1 MKLFKYKCPMCGG
14 ELDVNEEITVGICQ
28 YCNSTIAIP
37 KNLEERSQ
45 MYNRAIYLR
54 QNNEFDRAIG
64 VYEDMLKRD
73 NTDVEAHFGLFLSK
87 YGIEYVEDPRTRER
101 KPTCHRL
108 QTRSVY
114 ADSDYKAAIEYA
126 DPMSR
131 DVYESEA
138 ARINAIV
145 KRIQEL
151 AANEK
156 PYDIFICYKETD
168 IGDERT
174 EDSRIAQELYQ
185 RLERKGYWVFFARK
199 TLENQLGSEYE
210 PVIFSAINTAKVMIV
225 LGTKKEYFNAVWVR
239 NEWSRY
245 IELVAENPEKVLIP
259 VYKNM
264 SAYDLPDEL
273 AVFQS
278 QDMGRLGFMEDLQD
292 AIEKI
297 LHKGKR
303 KRSYQADEVSMQS
316 DPMSIERKLN
326 NAETYITLGEKK
338 KAEEVYQEIISEFT
352 GDYRGW
358 WGMFL
363 MLTDN
368 LNRTDISLDEL
379 QMAVKYAGNALKLV
393 TANVLLEKQNQYN
406 TYINE
411 VTKLLMATM
420 RKLFSANGKD
430 AATAYKEK
438 IASILSYDYRIYL
451 EYADMISRCYTDVT
465 DAETV
470 LSSLYQAY
478 SMASDAEKEEIA
490 SLCENYKRI
499 CEQKYKEFVQQ
510 EDAIAKQI
518 QIHDQKVADNKKLIV
533 EKKTAIEKNK
543 SLLEEKY
550 EKYKLYN
557 NDISI
562 AVVVSVLGTCFAA
575 FETTRLGGSYEICV
589 MVSVLAFCVLL
600 ASLYFLIHNILKKGE
615 AQLSNEI
622 DGITDQIEDMENI
635 CADLEQKIKVL
646 YAEKNQIIQD
656 RNELQSQIEYLKKYI
671 V

>member
-1 MKLFKYKCPMCGG
+1 MCGG
-14 ELDVNEEITVGICQ
+14 ELNVNEEITVGICQ

-37 KNLEERSQ
+37 KNLGERSQ

-54 QNNEFDRAIG
+54 QNNEFDRAIS

-185 RLERKGYWVFFARK
+185 RLERKGYRVFFARK

-297 LHKGKR
+297 LHKTHTPVINQSVYSERTKIGNITDLEILLKNANTMF
-303 KRSYQADEVSMQS
+303 SLGEVDQARQKMQTLTEQYPDDYRTWLGYAMVLSEGFQKDVDEGG
-316 DPMSIERKLN
+316 SIVRNLKNAFQICPETAYSKLYSSCGR
-326 NAETYITLGEKK
+326 YITIQYEK
-338 KAEEVYQEIISEFT
+338 
-352 GDYRGW
+352 
-358 WGMFL
+358 
-363 MLTDN
+363 
-368 LNRTDISLDEL
+368 LDRIKD
-379 QMAVKYAGNALKLV
+379 QAS
-393 TANVLLEKQNQYN
+393 T
-406 TYINE
+406 INE
-411 VTKLLMATM
+411 NLRRQM
-420 RKLFSANGKD
+420 
-430 AATAYKEK
+430 
-438 IASILSYDYRIYL
+438 
-451 EYADMISRCYTDVT
+451 
-465 DAETV
+465 
-470 LSSLYQAY
+470 Q
-478 SMASDAEKEEIA
+478 EKEEQIL
-490 SLCENYKRI
+490 LCKQKEVQIENKIEKIESDYQSNEENIKT
-499 CEQKYKEFVQQ
+499 CEQEIESRTLIESFAGGFVITRILGVIAYIILGFATFYKVGFWQGLAQ
-510 EDAIAKQI
+510 MIFIAPI
-518 QIHDQKVADNKKLIV
+518 LVGLGIVAVGLILGIIMYVYRLQKKHVFEERLNMLRKEADTYLDNKKQLQN
-533 EKKTAIEKNK
+533 EKKVNEDVHKQTLFEMINCN
-543 SLLEEKY
+543 EEK
-550 EKYKLYN
+550 EKSDKELKTVEYIYNDFFPLYQK
-557 NDISI
+557 
-562 AVVVSVLGTCFAA
+562 
-575 FETTRLGGSYEICV
+575 
-589 MVSVLAFCVLL
+589 MQH
-600 ASLYFLIHNILKKGE
+600 LI
-615 AQLSNEI
+615 
-622 DGITDQIEDMENI
+622 
-635 CADLEQKIKVL
+635 
-646 YAEKNQIIQD
+646 
-656 RNELQSQIEYLKKYI
+656 
-671 V
+671 

>member
-1 MKLFKYKCPMCGG
+1 MCGG

-37 KNLEERSQ
+37 KNLGERSQ

-185 RLERKGYWVFFARK
+185 RLERKGYRVFFARK

-273 AVFQS
+273 AAFQS

-297 LHKGKR
+297 LR
-303 KRSYQADEVSMQS
+303 KTNTSVINQSVYSERTKMGNITDLEILLKNANTMFSLGEVDQARQKMQTLTEQYPDDYRTWLGYAMVLSEGFQKDVDEGG
-316 DPMSIERKLN
+316 SIVRNLKNAFQICPETAYSKLYSSCGR
-326 NAETYITLGEKK
+326 YITIQYEK
-338 KAEEVYQEIISEFT
+338 
-352 GDYRGW
+352 
-358 WGMFL
+358 
-363 MLTDN
+363 
-368 LNRTDISLDEL
+368 LDRIKD
-379 QMAVKYAGNALKLV
+379 QAS
-393 TANVLLEKQNQYN
+393 T
-406 TYINE
+406 INE
-411 VTKLLMATM
+411 NLRRQM
-420 RKLFSANGKD
+420 
-430 AATAYKEK
+430 
-438 IASILSYDYRIYL
+438 
-451 EYADMISRCYTDVT
+451 
-465 DAETV
+465 
-470 LSSLYQAY
+470 Q
-478 SMASDAEKEEIA
+478 EKEEQIL
-490 SLCENYKRI
+490 LCKQKEVQIENKIEKIESDYQSNEENIKT
-499 CEQKYKEFVQQ
+499 CEQEIESRTLIESFAGGFVITRILGVIAYIILGFATFYKVGFWQGLAQ
-510 EDAIAKQI
+510 MIFIAPI
-518 QIHDQKVADNKKLIV
+518 LVGLGIVAVGLILGIIMYVYRLQKKHVFEERLNMLRKEADTYLDNKKQLQN
-533 EKKTAIEKNK
+533 EKKVNEDVHKQTLFEMINCN
-543 SLLEEKY
+543 EEK
-550 EKYKLYN
+550 EKSDKELKTVEYIYNDFFPLYQK
-557 NDISI
+557 
-562 AVVVSVLGTCFAA
+562 
-575 FETTRLGGSYEICV
+575 
-589 MVSVLAFCVLL
+589 MQH
-600 ASLYFLIHNILKKGE
+600 LI
-615 AQLSNEI
+615 
-622 DGITDQIEDMENI
+622 
-635 CADLEQKIKVL
+635 
-646 YAEKNQIIQD
+646 
-656 RNELQSQIEYLKKYI
+656 
-671 V
+671 

>member
-1 MKLFKYKCPMCGG
+1 MCGG

-138 ARINAIV
+138 KQIDAIV

-185 RLERKGYWVFFARK
+185 RLERKGYRVFFARK

-225 LGTKKEYFNAVWVR
+225 LGMKKEYFNAVWVR

-273 AVFQS
+273 AAFQS

-297 LHKGKR
+297 LR
-303 KRSYQADEVSMQS
+303 KTNTSVINQSVYSERTKMGNITDLEILLKNANTMFSLGEVDQARQKMQTLTEQYPDDYRTWLGYAMVLSEGFQKDVDEGG
-316 DPMSIERKLN
+316 SIVRNLKNAFQICPETAYSKLYSSCGR
-326 NAETYITLGEKK
+326 YITIQYEK
-338 KAEEVYQEIISEFT
+338 
-352 GDYRGW
+352 
-358 WGMFL
+358 
-363 MLTDN
+363 
-368 LNRTDISLDEL
+368 LDRIKD
-379 QMAVKYAGNALKLV
+379 QAS
-393 TANVLLEKQNQYN
+393 T
-406 TYINE
+406 INE
-411 VTKLLMATM
+411 NLRRQM
-420 RKLFSANGKD
+420 
-430 AATAYKEK
+430 
-438 IASILSYDYRIYL
+438 
-451 EYADMISRCYTDVT
+451 
-465 DAETV
+465 
-470 LSSLYQAY
+470 Q
-478 SMASDAEKEEIA
+478 EKEEQIL
-490 SLCENYKRI
+490 LCKQKEVQIENKIEKIESDYQSNEENIKT
-499 CEQKYKEFVQQ
+499 CEQEIESRTLIESFAGGFVITRILGVIAYIILGFATFYKVGFWQGLAQ
-510 EDAIAKQI
+510 MIFIAPI
-518 QIHDQKVADNKKLIV
+518 LVGLGIVAVGLILGIIMYVYRLQKKHVFEERLNMLRKEADTYLDNKKQLQN
-533 EKKTAIEKNK
+533 EKKVNEDVHKQTLFEMINCN
-543 SLLEEKY
+543 EEK
-550 EKYKLYN
+550 EKSDKELKTVEYIYNDFFPLYQK
-557 NDISI
+557 
-562 AVVVSVLGTCFAA
+562 
-575 FETTRLGGSYEICV
+575 
-589 MVSVLAFCVLL
+589 MQH
-600 ASLYFLIHNILKKGE
+600 LI
-615 AQLSNEI
+615 
-622 DGITDQIEDMENI
+622 
-635 CADLEQKIKVL
+635 
-646 YAEKNQIIQD
+646 
-656 RNELQSQIEYLKKYI
+656 
-671 V
+671 

>member
-1 MKLFKYKCPMCGG
+1 MELFKYKCPMCGG
-14 ELDVNEEITVGICQ
+14 ELNVNEEITVGICQ

-37 KNLEERSQ
+37 KNLGERSQ

-54 QNNEFDRAIG
+54 QNNEFDRAIS

-185 RLERKGYWVFFARK
+185 RLERKGYRVFFARK

-210 PVIFSAINTAKVMIV
+210 PVIFSAINTAQVMIV

-297 LHKGKR
+297 LHKTHTP
-303 KRSYQADEVSMQS
+303 VINQS
-316 DPMSIERKLN
+316 VYSERTKIGNITDLEILLK
-326 NAETYITLGEKK
+326 NANTMFSLGEVDQARQKMQ
-338 KAEEVYQEIISEFT
+338 ALTEQHPD
-352 GDYRGW
+352 DYRTWLGYAMVLSE
-358 WGMFL
+358 GFQKDVDEGGGI
-363 MLTDN
+363 T
-368 LNRTDISLDEL
+368 RSL
-379 QMAVKYAGNALKLV
+379 KNAFQVCPETAHSKLYSSCGRYIMIQY
-393 TANVLLEKQNQYN
+393 EKLDRIKDQAS
-406 TYINE
+406 TINE
-411 VTKLLMATM
+411 NLRRQM
-420 RKLFSANGKD
+420 
-430 AATAYKEK
+430 
-438 IASILSYDYRIYL
+438 
-451 EYADMISRCYTDVT
+451 
-465 DAETV
+465 
-470 LSSLYQAY
+470 Q
-478 SMASDAEKEEIA
+478 EKEEQILLCKQKEVQIENKIA
-490 SLCENYKRI
+490 KIELDYQSNGENIKK
-499 CEQKYKEFVQQ
+499 CEQEINSRTLKESFSGGYAIVGVLGVIAYIILGFVTFSKVGFWEGLAQMIF
-510 EDAIAKQI
+510 IAPI
-518 QIHDQKVADNKKLIV
+518 LVGLGVVAVGLILSIIMYVYGLQKKHEFEEQLNMLRKESDTYFDNKRQLQN
-533 EKKTAIEKNK
+533 EKSVNENVHKQVIYEMSNCN
-543 SLLEEKY
+543 EEK
-550 EKYKLYN
+550 EKSDEELKTVEYIYNDFFPLYQK
-557 NDISI
+557 
-562 AVVVSVLGTCFAA
+562 
-575 FETTRLGGSYEICV
+575 
-589 MVSVLAFCVLL
+589 MQQ
-600 ASLYFLIHNILKKGE
+600 LI
-615 AQLSNEI
+615 
-622 DGITDQIEDMENI
+622 
-635 CADLEQKIKVL
+635 
-646 YAEKNQIIQD
+646 
-656 RNELQSQIEYLKKYI
+656 
-671 V
+671 

>member
-1 MKLFKYKCPMCGG
+1 MELFKYKCPMCGG

-37 KNLEERSQ
+37 KNLGERSQ

-273 AVFQS
+273 AAFQS

-297 LHKGKR
+297 LR
-303 KRSYQADEVSMQS
+303 KTNTSVINQSVYSERTKMGNITDLEILLKNANTMFSLGEVDQARQKMQTLTEQYPDDYRTWLGYAMVLSEGFQKDVDEGG
-316 DPMSIERKLN
+316 SIVRNLKNAFQICPETAYSKLYSSCGR
-326 NAETYITLGEKK
+326 YITIQYEK
-338 KAEEVYQEIISEFT
+338 
-352 GDYRGW
+352 
-358 WGMFL
+358 
-363 MLTDN
+363 
-368 LNRTDISLDEL
+368 LDRIKD
-379 QMAVKYAGNALKLV
+379 QAS
-393 TANVLLEKQNQYN
+393 T
-406 TYINE
+406 INE
-411 VTKLLMATM
+411 NLRRQM
-420 RKLFSANGKD
+420 
-430 AATAYKEK
+430 
-438 IASILSYDYRIYL
+438 
-451 EYADMISRCYTDVT
+451 
-465 DAETV
+465 
-470 LSSLYQAY
+470 Q
-478 SMASDAEKEEIA
+478 EKEEQIL
-490 SLCENYKRI
+490 LCKQKEVQIENKIEKIESDYQSNEENIKT
-499 CEQKYKEFVQQ
+499 CEQEIESRTLIESFAGGFVITRILGVIAYIILGFATFYKVGFWQGLAQ
-510 EDAIAKQI
+510 MIFIAPI
-518 QIHDQKVADNKKLIV
+518 LVGLGIVAVGLILGIIMYVYRLQKKHVFEERLNMLRKEADTYLDNKKQLQN
-533 EKKTAIEKNK
+533 EKKVNEDVHKQTLFEMINCN
-543 SLLEEKY
+543 EEK
-550 EKYKLYN
+550 EKSDKELKTVEYIYNDFFPLYQK
-557 NDISI
+557 
-562 AVVVSVLGTCFAA
+562 
-575 FETTRLGGSYEICV
+575 
-589 MVSVLAFCVLL
+589 MQH
-600 ASLYFLIHNILKKGE
+600 LI
-615 AQLSNEI
+615 
-622 DGITDQIEDMENI
+622 
-635 CADLEQKIKVL
+635 
-646 YAEKNQIIQD
+646 
-656 RNELQSQIEYLKKYI
+656 
-671 V
+671 

>member
-1 MKLFKYKCPMCGG
+1 MELFKYKCPMCGG

-37 KNLEERSQ
+37 KNLGERSQ

-138 ARINAIV
+138 KQIDAIV

-185 RLERKGYWVFFARK
+185 RLERKGYRVFFARK

-297 LHKGKR
+297 LR
-303 KRSYQADEVSMQS
+303 KTNTSVINQSVYSERTKMGNITDLEILLKNANTMFSLGEVDQARQKMQTLTEQYPDDYRTWLGYAMVLSEGFQKDVDEGG
-316 DPMSIERKLN
+316 SIVRNLKNAFQICPETAYSKLYSSCGR
-326 NAETYITLGEKK
+326 YITIQYEK
-338 KAEEVYQEIISEFT
+338 
-352 GDYRGW
+352 
-358 WGMFL
+358 
-363 MLTDN
+363 
-368 LNRTDISLDEL
+368 LDRIKD
-379 QMAVKYAGNALKLV
+379 QAS
-393 TANVLLEKQNQYN
+393 T
-406 TYINE
+406 INE
-411 VTKLLMATM
+411 NLRRQM
-420 RKLFSANGKD
+420 
-430 AATAYKEK
+430 
-438 IASILSYDYRIYL
+438 
-451 EYADMISRCYTDVT
+451 
-465 DAETV
+465 
-470 LSSLYQAY
+470 Q
-478 SMASDAEKEEIA
+478 EKEEQIL
-490 SLCENYKRI
+490 LCKQKEVQIENKIEKIESDYQSNEENIKT
-499 CEQKYKEFVQQ
+499 CEQEIESRTLIESFAGGFVITRILGVIAYIILGFATFYKVGFWQGLAQ
-510 EDAIAKQI
+510 MIFIAPI
-518 QIHDQKVADNKKLIV
+518 LVGLGIVAVGLILGIIMYVYRLQKKHVFEERLNMLRKEADTYLDNKKQLQN
-533 EKKTAIEKNK
+533 EKKVNEDVHKQTLFEMINCN
-543 SLLEEKY
+543 EEK
-550 EKYKLYN
+550 EKSDKELKTVEYIYNDFFPLYQK
-557 NDISI
+557 
-562 AVVVSVLGTCFAA
+562 
-575 FETTRLGGSYEICV
+575 
-589 MVSVLAFCVLL
+589 MQH
-600 ASLYFLIHNILKKGE
+600 LI
-615 AQLSNEI
+615 
-622 DGITDQIEDMENI
+622 
-635 CADLEQKIKVL
+635 
-646 YAEKNQIIQD
+646 
-656 RNELQSQIEYLKKYI
+656 
-671 V
+671 

>member
-1 MKLFKYKCPMCGG
+1 MCGG

-37 KNLEERSQ
+37 KNLGERSQ

-273 AVFQS
+273 AAFQS

-297 LHKGKR
+297 LR
-303 KRSYQADEVSMQS
+303 KTNTSVINQSVYSERTKMGNITDLEILLKNANTMFSLGEVDQARQKMQTLTEQYPDDYRTWLGYAMVLSEGFQKDVDEGG
-316 DPMSIERKLN
+316 SIVRNLKNAFQICPETAYSKLYSSCGR
-326 NAETYITLGEKK
+326 YITIQYEK
-338 KAEEVYQEIISEFT
+338 
-352 GDYRGW
+352 
-358 WGMFL
+358 
-363 MLTDN
+363 
-368 LNRTDISLDEL
+368 LDRIKD
-379 QMAVKYAGNALKLV
+379 QAS
-393 TANVLLEKQNQYN
+393 T
-406 TYINE
+406 INE
-411 VTKLLMATM
+411 NLRRQM
-420 RKLFSANGKD
+420 
-430 AATAYKEK
+430 
-438 IASILSYDYRIYL
+438 
-451 EYADMISRCYTDVT
+451 
-465 DAETV
+465 
-470 LSSLYQAY
+470 Q
-478 SMASDAEKEEIA
+478 EKEEQIL
-490 SLCENYKRI
+490 LCKQKEVQIENKIEKIESDYQSNEENIKT
-499 CEQKYKEFVQQ
+499 CEQEIESRTLIESFAGGFVITRILGVIAYIILGFATFYKVGFWQGLAQ
-510 EDAIAKQI
+510 MIFIAPI
-518 QIHDQKVADNKKLIV
+518 LVGLGIVAVGLILGIIMYVYRLQKKHVFEERLNMLRKEADTYLDNKKQLQN
-533 EKKTAIEKNK
+533 EKKVNEDVHKQTLFEMINCN
-543 SLLEEKY
+543 EEK
-550 EKYKLYN
+550 EKSDKELKTVEYIYNDFFPLYQK
-557 NDISI
+557 
-562 AVVVSVLGTCFAA
+562 
-575 FETTRLGGSYEICV
+575 
-589 MVSVLAFCVLL
+589 MQH
-600 ASLYFLIHNILKKGE
+600 LI
-615 AQLSNEI
+615 
-622 DGITDQIEDMENI
+622 
-635 CADLEQKIKVL
+635 
-646 YAEKNQIIQD
+646 
-656 RNELQSQIEYLKKYI
+656 
-671 V
+671 

>member
-1 MKLFKYKCPMCGG
+1 MELFKYKCPMCGG

-37 KNLEERSQ
+37 KNLGERSQ

-185 RLERKGYWVFFARK
+185 RLERKGYRVFFARK

-273 AVFQS
+273 AAFQS

-297 LHKGKR
+297 LR
-303 KRSYQADEVSMQS
+303 KTNTSVINQSVYSERTKMGNITDLEILLKNANTMFSLGEVDQARQKMQTLTEQYPDDYRTWLGYAMVLSEGFQKDVDEGG
-316 DPMSIERKLN
+316 SIVRNLKNAFQICPETAYSKLYSSCGR
-326 NAETYITLGEKK
+326 YITIQYEK
-338 KAEEVYQEIISEFT
+338 
-352 GDYRGW
+352 
-358 WGMFL
+358 
-363 MLTDN
+363 
-368 LNRTDISLDEL
+368 LDRIKD
-379 QMAVKYAGNALKLV
+379 QAS
-393 TANVLLEKQNQYN
+393 T
-406 TYINE
+406 INE
-411 VTKLLMATM
+411 NLRRQM
-420 RKLFSANGKD
+420 
-430 AATAYKEK
+430 
-438 IASILSYDYRIYL
+438 
-451 EYADMISRCYTDVT
+451 
-465 DAETV
+465 
-470 LSSLYQAY
+470 Q
-478 SMASDAEKEEIA
+478 EKEEQIL
-490 SLCENYKRI
+490 LCKQKEVQIENKIEKIESDYQSNEENIKT
-499 CEQKYKEFVQQ
+499 CEQEIESRTLIESFAGGFVITRILGVIAYIILGFATFYKVGFWQGLAQ
-510 EDAIAKQI
+510 MIFIAPI
-518 QIHDQKVADNKKLIV
+518 LVGLGIVAVGLILGIIMYVYRLQKKHVFEERLNMLRKEADTYLDNKKQLQN
-533 EKKTAIEKNK
+533 EKKVNEDVHKQTLFEMINCN
-543 SLLEEKY
+543 EEK
-550 EKYKLYN
+550 EKSDKELKTVEYIYNDFFPLYQK
-557 NDISI
+557 
-562 AVVVSVLGTCFAA
+562 
-575 FETTRLGGSYEICV
+575 
-589 MVSVLAFCVLL
+589 MQH
-600 ASLYFLIHNILKKGE
+600 LI
-615 AQLSNEI
+615 
-622 DGITDQIEDMENI
+622 
-635 CADLEQKIKVL
+635 
-646 YAEKNQIIQD
+646 
-656 RNELQSQIEYLKKYI
+656 
-671 V
+671 